1 MSTTTTAPVRFE
13 TSTFTRSHM
22 RAPRGFGSW
31 AFAFGT
37 EGGEPWFTHAMTFT
51 EARRAATV
59 EARRRGVSLVFVL
72 P

>member
-1 MSTTTTAPVRFE
+1 MSTVRIDVSLFV
-13 TSTFTRSHM
+13 RSHM

-31 AFAFGT
+31 AFAFDAET
-37 EGGEPWFTHAMTFT
+37 AEPWFTHAMTFT

-59 EARRRGVSLVFVL
+59 EARRRRARVAFAL

>member
-1 MSTTTTAPVRFE
+1 MSTMSTPRIE
-13 TSTFTRSHM
+13 TSAFIRSHM

-31 AFAFGT
+31 AFAFGAET
-37 EGGEPWFTHAMTFT
+37 AEPWFTHAMTFT

-59 EARRRGVSLVFVL
+59 EAQRRGARVVFVL

>member
-1 MSTTTTAPVRFE
+1 MNTTRPAFE

-31 AFAFGT
+31 AFAFDT
-37 EGGEPWFTHAMTFT
+37 EDAEPWFTPAMTFT

-59 EARRRGVSLVFVL
+59 EARRRGAVVVFVL

>member
-1 MSTTTTAPVRFE
+1 MSTPRFE

-22 RAPRGFGSW
+22 CAPRGFGSW

-37 EGGEPWFTHAMTFT
+37 EGAEPWFTHAMTFT

-59 EARRRGVSLVFVL
+59 EARRRGTSVVFVL